1 MLRHLLAGLGC
12 PHLVLRLGIA
22 DTEPT
27 GYTHTPRLATTP
39 LEA

>member
-12 PHLVLRLGIA
+12 PHLVLRLGTA